1 MQAAVDQAVA
11 ASQPETG
18 EVTPPEAKPLHTLQV
33 ICDRCKRHVGSLE
46 TTRRTLKKGF
56 LEIGITCPYCGFWG
70 HAYYTTPKLEMDR
83 KALDNFKGKAR
94 LSTFD
99 RRKYE
104 KKLVEFQRKY
114 KKVQAQAGKLVRKA
128 PAPS

>member
-1 MQAAVDQAVA
+1 MQVIENQVADNVPSQAAENTV
-11 ASQPETG
+11 SRET
-18 EVTPPEAKPLHTLQV
+18 TLQV
-33 ICDRCKRHVGSLE
+33 ICDRCKKHIGSLE
-46 TTRRTLKKGF
+46 TTQRTLKKGF

-70 HAYYTTPKLEMDR
+70 HGYYTTPKLEMDH
-83 KALDNFKGKAR
+83 KALDNFKAKAR

-114 KKVQAQAGKLVRKA
+114 EKVQAQAGKLVRKA
-128 PAPS
+128 PVLT